1 MSFLRRLAAANNP
14 PRIPNPNPANP
25 VLVSVVPVFGNCFL
39 LTLLED
45 FSVASDLATS
55 EVFTVVPSTTVTGTV
70 IVTWV
75 PSANLSVTL
84 AVPLP
89 RTAVSG
95 FSTLTTSTPSGKFSF
110 DKISLS
116 VKTSPCL
123 TITVPFTNSFD
134 KSYSSFSRTTAGM
147 W

>member
-1 MSFLRRLAAANNP
+1 M
-14 PRIPNPNPANP
+14 
-25 VLVSVVPVFGNCFL
+25 LVSVVPVFGNCFL

-55 EVFTVVPSTTVTGTV
+55 EVFTVVSSSEEFVDVSAVVPSTTVTGTV

-134 KSYSSFSRTTAGM
+134 KSYSSFSRTTAEM

>member
-1 MSFLRRLAAANNP
+1 M
-14 PRIPNPNPANP
+14 
-25 VLVSVVPVFGNCFL
+25 

-45 FSVASDLATS
+45 SSVSPVLTPS
-55 EVFTVVPSTTVTGTV
+55 EESLVIPDVVEPSTTSTGTV

-89 RTAVSG
+89 RATVSG

-116 VKTSPCL
+116 AKASPCL
-123 TITVPFTNSFD
+123 TITDPFTNSFD
-134 KSYSSFSRTTAGM
+134 KSYSSFSRTTPEM

>member
-1 MSFLRRLAAANNP
+1 M
-14 PRIPNPNPANP
+14 
-25 VLVSVVPVFGNCFL
+25 LVSVVPVFGNCLL

-45 FSVASDLATS
+45 SSVSPVLTTS
-55 EVFTVVPSTTVTGTV
+55 EESLVIPDVVEPSTTSTGTV

-89 RTAVSG
+89 RTTVSG

-134 KSYSSFSRTTAGM
+134 KSYSSFSRTTAEM